1 MHGPSPH
8 KQSLDSISLPVE
20 VSGWDAEERFFVEH
34 STLACSQLG
43 EKTLFLRNAVQA
55 GSIVF
60 LRALYAD
67 GFAKSYPE
75 PHCIQGMKP
84 SNRLGYKT
92 LRLTDFPPRRN
103 GSCEPKDSLEHPICV
118 HEEVKQ

>member
-1 MHGPSPH
+1 MHEPSPQ

-60 LRALYAD
+60 LRALYGD

-75 PHCIQGMKP
+75 PHCIQGMEP
-84 SNRLGYKT
+84 PNCLGYKT
-92 LRLTDFPPRRN
+92 LHLTDFPPRRH
-103 GSCEPKDSLEHPICV
+103 GSCEPKDSLEHLIGV